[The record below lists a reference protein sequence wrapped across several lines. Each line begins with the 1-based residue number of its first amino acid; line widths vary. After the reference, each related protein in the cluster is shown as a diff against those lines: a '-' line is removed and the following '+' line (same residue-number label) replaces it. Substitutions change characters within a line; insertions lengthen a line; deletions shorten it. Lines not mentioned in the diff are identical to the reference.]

1 MFNTPLV
8 NAFSG
13 GARSCIGQR
22 FALTESI
29 CILAQIARKY
39 EICIPDELEDK
50 LFYEQKEI
58 MLAWTPGL
66 TMTPM
71 NAKVVLRPRA

>member
-1 MFNTPLV
+1 VFNIPLV

-39 EICIPDELEDK
+39 EICIPEGLKGKSFD
-50 LFYEQKEI
+50 EQKEI
-58 MLAWTPGL
+58 MLAWKPAI
-66 TMTPM
+66 TMMPM
-71 NAKVVLRPRA
+71 NAKVVLRPRK

>member
-1 MFNTPLV
+1 MSLV

-13 GARSCIGQR
+13 GPRSCIGQR

-39 EICIPDELEDK
+39 EICIPEELKGVSFD
-50 LFYEQKEI
+50 EQKET
-58 MLAWTPGL
+58 MLAWRPGITIKL
-66 TMTPM
+66 L
-71 NAKVVLRPRA
+71 NAKVVFRPRT

>member
-22 FALTESI
+22 FARI

-39 EICIPDELEDK
+39 EVRIPEELKGKSFD
-50 LFYEQKEI
+50 EQKEI
-58 MLAWTPGL
+58 MLAWIPGI
-66 TMTPM
+66 TMTPV
-71 NAKVVLRPRA
+71 NATVVLRSRM